1 MNPDCGMQFVLII
14 PYVQSLMALWFSDT
28 PSHAESWMKCQCFP
42 QVVIPYCQCYRCLL
56 LVLAT
61 LLIREG
67 KKIKYLFTH
76 TNVIYTYITRD
87 VNKDVTVLKLI

>member
-28 PSHAESWMKCQCFP
+28 PSHAESWMECQCFP

-67 KKIKYLFTH
+67 KHTH
-76 TNVIYTYITRD
+76 TPMFIYIYSITLE